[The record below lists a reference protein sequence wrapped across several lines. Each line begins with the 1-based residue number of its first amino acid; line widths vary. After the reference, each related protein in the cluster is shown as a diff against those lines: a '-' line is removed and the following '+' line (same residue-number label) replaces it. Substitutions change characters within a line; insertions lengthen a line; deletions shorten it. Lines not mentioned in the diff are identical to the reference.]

1 LDLISTDNLRNVLP
15 FQLPAAILS
24 FFGPQVRLV
33 LSYISGRAKGK
44 EDVKREKKG
53 MEGEMN
59 FEGKIK
65 IQ

>member
-24 FFGPQVRLV
+24 FLGPQVRLV
-33 LSYISGRAKGK
+33 LSYISGQVKGK
-44 EDVKREKKG
+44 EDVKRAKKG